1 MTQPEP
7 IQHYETRSMF
17 STWVGVVLVFAF
29 FGMLAFVAL
38 KMSPRGN
45 DYEKKRAKARVEKL
59 DAAQKENLTA
69 LNTYAWVDKTKGV
82 ARIPIDH
89 AMHLMLVELPDKKPT
104 AAGPIVAASPS
115 AAPQTS
121 PAPSA
126 AASAP
131 AASATASPAANAAVS
146 PAAKASATPVAKAS
160 ATPAASPTAS
170 TTPKP
175 TSVSGHDSEAHNQ
188 PAAAINPPPAPPNT
202 QPGPNTSPAATA
214 PPAPAKAQVSPSPS
228 ASPSAPGTPLP
239 VRGKT
244 P

>member
-7 IQHYETRSMF
+7 LQTYQPRSTF
-17 STWVGVVLVFAF
+17 STWVGVVLLFAF

-38 KMSPRGN
+38 KASPRGN
-45 DYEKKRAKARVEKL
+45 DYEKKRAKARAEKL

-69 LNTYAWVDKTKGV
+69 LTTYGWVDKTKGV

-89 AMHLMLVELPDKKPT
+89 AMQLMLVELPNKKPT
-104 AAGPIVAASPS
+104 AAGPIAAASPA

-121 PAPSA
+121 PAPGA
-126 AASAP
+126 AASPAP
-131 AASATASPAANAAVS
+131 NVSASPAAS
-146 PAAKASATPVAKAS
+146 AS

-170 TTPKP
+170 TPPKP
-175 TSVSGHDSEAHNQ
+175 TSVAGPKSEAHNQ
-188 PAAAINPPPAPPNT
+188 PAAAVNPSPAPPNT
-202 QPGPNTSPAATA
+202 QPGPNSSPAAS
-214 PPAPAKAQVSPSPS
+214 PASATTKAQKSPSPS
-228 ASPSAPGTPLP
+228 TSPSPPGTPLP

>member
-7 IQHYETRSMF
+7 ILHYETRSMF

-29 FGMLAFVAL
+29 FGMLAFVAVKL
-38 KMSPRGN
+38 SPRGD
-45 DYEKKRAKARVEKL
+45 DYEEKRAKVRAEKL
-59 DAAQKENLTA
+59 EAAQKENLTA
-69 LNTYAWVDKTKGV
+69 LTTYGWIDKTKGI

-89 AMHLMLVELPDKKPT
+89 AMQLMLAELPDKKPT
-104 AAGPIVAASPS
+104 LAGPIVAASPS

-126 AASAP
+126 AASP
-131 AASATASPAANAAVS
+131 SASANASPAAN
-146 PAAKASATPVAKAS
+146 AS
-160 ATPAASPTAS
+160 ATPAASPSAS

-188 PAAAINPPPAPPNT
+188 PAAAINPPPAPPHT

>member
-1 MTQPEP
+1 
-7 IQHYETRSMF
+7 MF

-29 FGMLAFVAL
+29 FGMLAFVAVKL
-38 KMSPRGN
+38 SPRGD
-45 DYEKKRAKARVEKL
+45 DYEKKRAKVRAEKL
-59 DAAQKENLTA
+59 DAAQKENLAA
-69 LNTYAWVDKTKGV
+69 LTTYGWVDKTKGI
-82 ARIPIDH
+82 ARIPINH
-89 AMHLMLVELPDKKPT
+89 AMQLVLVELPDKKPT
-104 AAGPIVAASPS
+104 VAGPIVAASPS
-115 AAPQTS
+115 AA
-121 PAPSA
+121 
-126 AASAP
+126 ASP
-131 AASATASPAANAAVS
+131 AASASASPA
-146 PAAKASATPVAKAS
+146 AKAS
-160 ATPAASPTAS
+160 ATPAASPTAT

-175 TSVSGHDSEAHNQ
+175 TSVTGPNSEAHNQ

>member
-7 IQHYETRSMF
+7 LQNYQPRSMF
-17 STWVGVVLVFAF
+17 STWVGVVLLFAF

-38 KMSPRGN
+38 KASPRGN

-59 DAAQKENLTA
+59 EAAQKENLTA
-69 LNTYAWVDKTKGV
+69 LTTYGWVDKTKGI

-89 AMHLMLVELPDKKPT
+89 AMGLTLAQLAEKKPT
-104 AAGPIVAASPS
+104 AAGPIVVASPS

-121 PAPSA
+121 PAPTA
-126 AASAP
+126 A
-131 AASATASPAANAAVS
+131 ASPAAG
-146 PAAKASATPVAKAS
+146 AS
-160 ATPAASPTAS
+160 ATPAASPSAS
-170 TTPKP
+170 STPKP
-175 TSVSGHDSEAHNQ
+175 TSVTGPNSEAHNQ
-188 PAAAINPPPAPPNT
+188 PAAAANPPPAPPNT

-214 PPAPAKAQVSPSPS
+214 PPAPAKAQVSPKPS

>member
-7 IQHYETRSMF
+7 LQTYQPRSTF
-17 STWVGVVLVFAF
+17 STWVGVVLLFAF
-29 FGMLAFVAL
+29 FGLLAFVAL
-38 KMSPRGN
+38 KASPRGN
-45 DYEKKRAKARVEKL
+45 DYEKKRAKARAEKL

-69 LNTYAWVDKTKGV
+69 LTTYGWVDKTKGV

-89 AMHLMLVELPDKKPT
+89 AMQLMLVELPNKKPT
-104 AAGPIVAASPS
+104 AAGPIAAASPA

-126 AASAP
+126 AASPAP
-131 AASATASPAANAAVS
+131 SASASPALS
-146 PAAKASATPVAKAS
+146 AS

-170 TTPKP
+170 TPPKP
-175 TSVSGHDSEAHNQ
+175 TSVTGPTSEAHNQ
-188 PAAAINPPPAPPNT
+188 PAAAVNPPSAPPNT

-214 PPAPAKAQVSPSPS
+214 PPAPAKPQVSPSPS
-228 ASPSAPGTPLP
+228 TSPPAPGTPSP

>member
-7 IQHYETRSMF
+7 LQTYQPRSTF
-17 STWVGVVLVFAF
+17 STWVGVVLLFAF
-29 FGMLAFVAL
+29 FGLLAFVAL
-38 KMSPRGN
+38 KASPRGN
-45 DYEKKRAKARVEKL
+45 DYERKRAKARAEKL

-69 LNTYAWVDKTKGV
+69 LTTYGWVDKTKGV

-89 AMHLMLVELPDKKPT
+89 AMQLMLVELPDKKPT
-104 AAGPIVAASPS
+104 AAGPIAAASP
-115 AAPQTS
+115 AAASQTS

-126 AASAP
+126 AASPAP
-131 AASATASPAANAAVS
+131 SASASSAAS
-146 PAAKASATPVAKAS
+146 AS

-175 TSVSGHDSEAHNQ
+175 TSVTGPKSEAHNQ
-188 PAAAINPPPAPPNT
+188 PAAAVNPPPAPPNT
-202 QPGPNTSPAATA
+202 QPGPNASPAATA
-214 PPAPAKAQVSPSPS
+214 SPAPAKPQVSPSPS
-228 ASPSAPGTPLP
+228 TSPRAPGTPLP

>member
-7 IQHYETRSMF
+7 LQTYQPRSTF
-17 STWVGVVLVFAF
+17 STWVGVVLLFAF

-38 KMSPRGN
+38 KASPRGN
-45 DYEKKRAKARVEKL
+45 DYEKKRATVRAEKL

-69 LNTYAWVDKTKGV
+69 LTTYGWVDKSKGV
-82 ARIPIDH
+82 ARIPINQ
-89 AMHLMLVELPDKKPT
+89 AMQLMLVELPDKKPT
-104 AAGPIVAASPS
+104 AAGPIAAASP
-115 AAPQTS
+115 AVAPETS

-126 AASAP
+126 AASPAP
-131 AASATASPAANAAVS
+131 SANASPAAR
-146 PAAKASATPVAKAS
+146 AS
-160 ATPAASPTAS
+160 ATPAVSPTAS

-175 TSVSGHDSEAHNQ
+175 NSVTGPSSEAHNQ
-188 PAAAINPPPAPPNT
+188 PAAAVNPPSAPPNT
-202 QPGPNTSPAATA
+202 QPGPNASPAATA

-228 ASPSAPGTPLP
+228 TSPPAPGTPLP

>member
-1 MTQPEP
+1 
-7 IQHYETRSMF
+7 MF
-17 STWVGVVLVFAF
+17 STWVGVVLLFAF

-38 KMSPRGN
+38 KASPRGN

-59 DAAQKENLTA
+59 EAAQKENLTA
-69 LNTYAWVDKTKGV
+69 LTTYGWVDKTKGI

-89 AMHLMLVELPDKKPT
+89 AMGLTLAQLAEKKPT
-104 AAGPIVAASPS
+104 AAGPIVVASPS

-121 PAPSA
+121 PA
-126 AASAP
+126 AS
-131 AASATASPAANAAVS
+131 
-146 PAAKASATPVAKAS
+146 AS

-170 TTPKP
+170 STPKP
-175 TSVSGHDSEAHNQ
+175 TSVTGQHSEAHNQ
-188 PAAAINPPPAPPNT
+188 PAAAVNPPPAPPNT
-202 QPGPNTSPAATA
+202 QPGPNTSPAASA
-214 PPAPAKAQVSPSPS
+214 PPAPAKAQKSPSPS